1 MQEGFAMAHPL
12 DTPVHLA
19 ELEVLDIRD
28 GKGIEVRCLGGNVW
42 MTQAGDHEDIVL
54 HGGESFVLGRKGVA
68 LVTALLGPAMVVL
81 QPGRIDARPIRPHQS
96 APNGLRRAA

>member
-1 MQEGFAMAHPL
+1 MAHPL

-42 MTQAGDHEDIVL
+42 ITQTGDREDIVL
-54 HGGESFVLGRKGVA
+54 RGGESFVLDRKGLA

-81 QPGRIDARPIRPHQS
+81 QPGRIDARPVRRHHS
-96 APNGLRRAA
+96 APNVLRRAA